1 MKNTQFTFCVLECA
15 TYTDL
20 DAYVSDLSL
29 SAIWGDS
36 PEADIPASRVDDIR
50 AVWDAVHRPVRD
62 IASSAGL
69 SQRKLAERF
78 LIPYRTME
86 NWCGGVSEC
95 PLYTRLMMQRI
106 LGLLPA
112 IAG

>member
-1 MKNTQFTFCVLECA
+1 MTDTQFTFCARECA
-15 TYTDL
+15 AYTDP

-29 SAIWGDS
+29 SDIWGDS
-36 PEADIPASRVDDIR
+36 PDAEVPASRVADLR
-50 AVWDAVHRPVRD
+50 GVWDAVHRPVRD

-86 NWCGGVSEC
+86 NWCVGIREC

-106 LGLLPA
+106 LGLLPE
-112 IAG
+112 IA

>member
-1 MKNTQFTFCVLECA
+1 MTDTQFAACIRECA
-15 TYTDL
+15 AYTDP
-20 DAYVSDLSL
+20 DAYVSDMSL
-29 SAIWGDS
+29 SDIWGDS
-36 PEADIPASRVDDIR
+36 PEAGIPSSRVADLR
-50 AVWDAVHRPVRD
+50 SVWDAVHRPVRD
-62 IASSAGL
+62 IASAAGL

-86 NWCGGVSEC
+86 NWCGCVSEC

-112 IAG
+112 IR

>member
-1 MKNTQFTFCVLECA
+1 MTDTQFAFCARECA
-15 TYTDL
+15 AYADL

-29 SAIWGDS
+29 SDIWCDS
-36 PEADIPASRVDDIR
+36 PDTEVPASRVADLR

-62 IASSAGL
+62 IASAAGL

-86 NWCGGVSEC
+86 NWCVGIREC

-106 LGLLPA
+106 LGLLPETL
-112 IAG
+112 

>member
-1 MKNTQFTFCVLECA
+1 MTDIQFIKCARECA
-15 TYTDL
+15 AYTDP
-20 DAYVSDLSL
+20 DAYVSDLFL
-29 SAIWGDS
+29 STIWGDS
-36 PEADIPASRVDDIR
+36 PEEEVPASRVDDLR

-62 IASSAGL
+62 IASAAGL

-95 PLYTRLMMQRI
+95 PLYTRLMMQQC
-106 LGLLPA
+106 LGLLPG
-112 IAG
+112 IR

>member
-1 MKNTQFTFCVLECA
+1 MTDIQFIKCARECA
-15 TYTDL
+15 AYTDP

-29 SAIWGDS
+29 SDIWGDS
-36 PEADIPASRVDDIR
+36 PDAEVPASRVADLR
-50 AVWDAVHRPVRD
+50 AIWDAVHRPVRD

-86 NWCGGVSEC
+86 NWCVGIREC

-106 LGLLPA
+106 LGLLPE
-112 IAG
+112 IQ